1 MPDIIIADVYAKN
14 YIFYEMEMK
23 FKRRFV
29 GEYHEHVRNRL
40 KKKKKIDQ
48 SEKINHI
55 LFNLND
61 NNDNNAC
68 VFHRS

>member
-1 MPDIIIADVYAKN
+1 
-14 YIFYEMEMK
+14 MEMK